1 MEGVKDVKNED
12 LRRIKLKLKDL
23 ISKQL
28 DVGDYTPINPHEIRN
43 YIYYG
48 FSDEKLRPRYWKL
61 LLNYYTPN
69 KFKMELFYRQ
79 ARQSYND
86 ILTKSCKDTGA
97 RSVIKTISAELER
110 TSLTPT
116 EKTSIERI
124 LTAFAFTNPGVGYVQ
139 GMITLVRI
147 FYTVLTGDEDLESSK
162 FAEEDAFYLFNN
174 LISEL
179 SNLFMG
185 EYDDQRDGIKH
196 KVNQVFEIVKEKD
209 PELYD
214 VLIEK
219 DLIKTMFPLKW
230 IMFIFSTEYELEQ
243 VFWLWDKIFSDAYRF
258 EMLLY
263 CSAAIIILLR
273 QSIMTEGYDK
283 CLIILQDPFVIAPE
297 LVFKIADSMRRSERD
312 INEVIKEKIDKKS

>member
-1 MEGVKDVKNED
+1 MEGVKDVKTED

-28 DVGDYTPINPHEIRN
+28 NIRDYTPINPHEIRN

-48 FSDEKLRPRYWKL
+48 FSDEKLRPRYWKV
-61 LLNYYTPN
+61 LLNYYTSN

-86 ILTKSCKDTGA
+86 ILAKSCKDTGA
-97 RSVIKTISAELER
+97 KAVIKTITAELER
-110 TSLTPT
+110 TSLTSV

-124 LTAFAFTNPGVGYVQ
+124 LTAFAVTNPGVGYVQ
-139 GMITLVRI
+139 GMITLARI
-147 FYTVLTGDEDLESSK
+147 FYSVLTEDEDLESSK

-179 SNLFMG
+179 SNLFIG

-209 PELYD
+209 PELYA
-214 VLIEK
+214 VMVEK
-219 DLIKTMFPLKW
+219 DLMKTMFPLKW
-230 IMFIFSTEYELEQ
+230 IMFIFSTEYDLKQ
-243 VFWLWDKIFSDAYRF
+243 VVWLWDKVFSDAYRF

-263 CSAAIIILLR
+263 YSAAIIILLR
-273 QSIMTEGYDK
+273 QPIMTEGYDK
-283 CLIILQDPFVIAPE
+283 CLIILQEPSSIAPE
-297 LVFKIADSMRRSERD
+297 LVFEIADSLRREERD
-312 INEVIKEKIDKKS
+312 IKEIIKEKIDARS